1 MIKRILITIVMSFSF
16 FGLFGQTNKFKTFEG
31 VHYIALQTVH

>member
-1 MIKRILITIVMSFSF
+1 MSFSF
-16 FGLFGQTNKFKTFEG
+16 FGLFGYTNKFKTFEV